1 MSRDA
6 TGVHSAWAVEDI
18 ACPVCGAAK
27 GVRCDLSVPGY
38 AEHGTH
44 WQRTEDAPPRD
55 PATRALGE
63 VVVSDAPKPRA
74 MPAEREAE
82 IRESLAAV
90 VDPAEDISPTEAREW
105 LREDVVTLLAELDA
119 VRDRVRELTRERDA
133 AREALA
139 AVLAVPGDDRDAWV
153 RDCLVRGFVPS
164 KTIDPLRASLAEAKK
179 EAEAIYARMAKLE
192 RTLSLYRGLATL
204 WAPWD
209 TLPEDAQ
216 DPNRGRECV
225 CGVPI
230 RQGCRYIHKCRPNPL
245 AEALKSARA
254 AYVCQICRRS
264 IESAVDHAPGCI
276 GATSSHGG
284 RPL

>member
-1 MSRDA
+1 M
-6 TGVHSAWAVEDI
+6 
-18 ACPVCGAAK
+18 
-27 GVRCDLSVPGY
+27 
-38 AEHGTH
+38 
-44 WQRTEDAPPRD
+44 
-55 PATRALGE
+55 
-63 VVVSDAPKPRA
+63 SDAPKPPP

-90 VDPAEDISPTEAREW
+90 ADPAEDISPTEAREW

-119 VRDRVRELTRERDA
+119 ARDRVRELTQERDA

-139 AVLAVPGDDRDAWV
+139 AVLAVPGDDRAAWV

-164 KTIDPLRASLAEAKK
+164 KALDPLRESLAEAKK
-179 EAEAIYARMAKLE
+179 EADAIHDHMAKLE

-230 RQGCRYIHKCRPNPL
+230 RQGCRHLHKCQPNPL
-245 AEALKSARA
+245 AEAHKTKFVELRKALLDVLEKSK
-254 AYVCQICRRS
+254 
-264 IESAVDHAPGCI
+264 
-276 GATSSHGG
+276 
-284 RPL
+284 

>member
-1 MSRDA
+1 M
-6 TGVHSAWAVEDI
+6 
-18 ACPVCGAAK
+18 
-27 GVRCDLSVPGY
+27 
-38 AEHGTH
+38 
-44 WQRTEDAPPRD
+44 
-55 PATRALGE
+55 
-63 VVVSDAPKPRA
+63 SDAPKPPP

-90 VDPAEDISPTEAREW
+90 ADPAEDISPTEAREW

-119 VRDRVRELTRERDA
+119 ARDRVRELTQERDA

-139 AVLAVPGDDRDAWV
+139 AVLAVPGDDRAAWV

-164 KTIDPLRASLAEAKK
+164 KALDPLRESLAEAKK
-179 EAEAIYARMAKLE
+179 EADAIHDHMAKLE

-230 RQGCRYIHKCRPNPL
+230 RQGCWHLHKCQPNPL
-245 AEALKSARA
+245 AEVHKTKFVELRKALLDVLEKSK
-254 AYVCQICRRS
+254 
-264 IESAVDHAPGCI
+264 
-276 GATSSHGG
+276 
-284 RPL
+284 

>member
-1 MSRDA
+1 M
-6 TGVHSAWAVEDI
+6 
-18 ACPVCGAAK
+18 
-27 GVRCDLSVPGY
+27 
-38 AEHGTH
+38 
-44 WQRTEDAPPRD
+44 
-55 PATRALGE
+55 
-63 VVVSDAPKPRA
+63 SDAPKPPP

-90 VDPAEDISPTEAREW
+90 ADPAEDISPTEAREW

-119 VRDRVRELTRERDA
+119 ARDRVEAAEARASELTRALDTERRLCAAREREREIALGCAEAAEAQRQQLLDAVFDRSAQEDGHAVSDAVARIETLYRVDAEGAHVLVERAEAAHKKAEGELDAARTRVRELTQERDA

-139 AVLAVPGDDRDAWV
+139 AVLAVPGDDH
-153 RDCLVRGFVPS
+153 
-164 KTIDPLRASLAEAKK
+164 
-179 EAEAIYARMAKLE
+179 MAKLE

-230 RQGCRYIHKCRPNPL
+230 RQGCRHLHKCPPNPL
-245 AEALKSARA
+245 AEAHKTKFVELRKALLDVLEKSK
-254 AYVCQICRRS
+254 
-264 IESAVDHAPGCI
+264 
-276 GATSSHGG
+276 
-284 RPL
+284 